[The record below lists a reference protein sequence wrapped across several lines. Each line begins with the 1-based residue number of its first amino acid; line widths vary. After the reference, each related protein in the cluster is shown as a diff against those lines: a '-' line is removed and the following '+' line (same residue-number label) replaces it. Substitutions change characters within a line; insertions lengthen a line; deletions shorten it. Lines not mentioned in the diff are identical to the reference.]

1 MSFPMDNFL
10 NIVITIWNEGVFG
23 INFNNIALG
32 IFILLLFV
40 FFRSLFSKIVVSRLK
55 AIASKSK
62 TKIDDE
68 VLEAFSDPIRFIP
81 IVLGVYISTA
91 YIDLNQSLELFAANL
106 NKSLITILIFWFMYK
121 LIDPLSFFMNKYEE
135 LLTSDL
141 VDWGIKLLKFFIFF
155 IGAAAV
161 LETWGIKVGPIL
173 AGLGLL
179 SVAIALGA
187 QDLFKN
193 LISGILI
200 LLEKRF
206 KNGDWI
212 KVDNIVEGTVERIGF
227 RSTLVRRFD
236 SSPIMVPNFNFAEN
250 AVTNFSNMRNRRIY
264 WTIGLEYRTTH
275 EQLKNVR
282 DKIEGYITSNNSFVK
297 STEEATFVRIEKFS
311 DSSIDLLVYCFAATK
326 NWGEW
331 LEIKENLA
339 FEIKQIVENEKASFA
354 FPSTSIYHENS
365 PN

>member
-1 MSFPMDNFL
+1 MDNFL
-10 NIVITIWNEGVFG
+10 EILVSIWNEGVFG
-23 INFNNIALG
+23 INFNNIVIG
-32 IFILLLFV
+32 ILILLVFV
-40 FFRSLFSKIVVSRLK
+40 FFRSLFSKVVVNRLK
-55 AIASKSK
+55 AFVKRSE

-68 VLEAFSDPIRFIP
+68 VLDAFSDPIRFIP

-91 YIDLNQSLELFAANL
+91 YINLNPSLEIFTSNL
-106 NKSLITILIFWFMYK
+106 NKSLITIQIFWFLYK

-155 IGAAAV
+155 IGVAAV

-227 RSTLVRRFD
+227 RSTLVRKFD

-250 AVTNFSNMRNRRIY
+250 AVTNFTNMRNRRIY
-264 WTIGLEYRTTH
+264 WTIGLEYRTSH
-275 EQLKNVR
+275 EQLKNIR
-282 DKIEGYITSNNSFVK
+282 DRIENYIASNNNFVK
-297 STEEATFVRIEKFS
+297 ATEEPTFVRIDKFS
-311 DSSIDLLVYCFAATK
+311 DSSIDLLVYCFAATQS
-326 NWGEW
+326 WGEW
-331 LEIKENLA
+331 LKIKEDLA
-339 FEIKQIVENEKASFA
+339 YEVKQVVESEKAGFA
-354 FPSTSIYHENS
+354 FPSTSLYHENTQ
-365 PN
+365 N